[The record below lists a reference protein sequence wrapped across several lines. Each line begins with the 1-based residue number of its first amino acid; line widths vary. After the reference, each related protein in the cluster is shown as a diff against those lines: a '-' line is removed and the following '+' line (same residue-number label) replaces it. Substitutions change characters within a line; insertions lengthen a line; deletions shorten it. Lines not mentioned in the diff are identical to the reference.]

1 MTFAKLKTV
10 VYSGIT
16 SHNKLIKTTLRVHFL
31 KPALLNTINYYKLL
45 LPRWQVFLSIFQTK
59 PEVQEQLKL
68 QCEVDK
74 QLVGKA
80 CAICLQGLPWHKPI

>member
-45 LPRWQVFLSIFQTK
+45 LPR
-59 PEVQEQLKL
+59 
-68 QCEVDK
+68 
-74 QLVGKA
+74 
-80 CAICLQGLPWHKPI
+80 